1 MKKILIADERIESRL
16 IMKLILK
23 QFPIKIIEAKDG
35 KEAMKKIM
43 KHQPDLTF
51 LDIHIPEKNGF
62 DILTDLKEQGNKMPV
77 VVVSDNREQA
87 IIDSCL
93 DLGALSYI
101 KKPFLFNELS
111 NVIKSLGVNEIDRSS
126 GKQKDYSLVHKRDA
140 STNENGFLSNIY
152 Y

>member
-1 MKKILIADERIESRL
+1 MKKILIADERFESRL

-35 KEAMKKIM
+35 KEAIKKIM

-51 LDIHIPEKNGF
+51 LDIHLPEKNGF
-62 DILTDLKEQGNKMPV
+62 NILTDLKEQGNKMPV
-77 VVVSDNREQA
+77 VVVSDDKEQS

-101 KKPFLFNELS
+101 NKPFLINELS
-111 NVIKSLGVNEIDRSS
+111 NVMKSLGVNEIDRASE
-126 GKQKDYSLVHKRDA
+126 KQKDYALSQKRDISA
-140 STNENGFLSNIY
+140 NDNGFLSNIY

>member
-1 MKKILIADERIESRL
+1 MKKILIADERVESRL

-23 QFPIKIIEAKDG
+23 QFPIEIIEAKDG

-51 LDIHIPEKNGF
+51 LDIHMPEKNGF
-62 DILTDLKEQGNKMPV
+62 DILTDLKKQGNKMPV
-77 VVVSDNREQA
+77 VVVSDNREQS

-101 KKPFLFNELS
+101 KKPFLINEC
-111 NVIKSLGVNEIDRSS
+111 SLKTNEISRL
-126 GKQKDYSLVHKRDA
+126 QR
-140 STNENGFLSNIY
+140 FLIIMLFVF
-152 Y
+152 

>member
-1 MKKILIADERIESRL
+1 MKKILIADERIDSRL
-16 IMKLILK
+16 IMKMILR
-23 QFPIKIIEAKDG
+23 QYPIKIIEAKDG

-51 LDIHIPEKNGF
+51 LDIHMPEKNGF
-62 DILTDLKEQGNKMPV
+62 DILTELKEQGNKMPV
-77 VVVSDNREQA
+77 VIVSNNREQS

-101 KKPFLFNELS
+101 NKPFLLKELS
-111 NVIKSLGVNEIDRSS
+111 NVMKLLGIKEINLAS
-126 GKQKDYSLVHKRDA
+126 GKQKDYSISQKRDA
-140 STNENGFLSNIY
+140 GTNENGFLSNIY